1 LALVLQAWGM
11 MLSDVLAQALKV
23 TAFVAVMMIAVE
35 YVNVLTQGTWARALA
50 ASRSRQYLLA
60 VALGATP
67 GCLGA
72 FAVVALYSHRM
83 VSFGALVATMIATSG
98 DEAFVMLAL
107 FPWTAVL
114 LMTGLALVGW
124 AAGVV
129 TDLLLPAP
137 RAAEHGF
144 ELHEEEDCQ
153 CFAGA
158 RVLNQLREPSVARG
172 SLALAILVFIAVLA
186 GGSVVA
192 PSSVW
197 LRAILLGLGVFTL
210 FVVLT
215 VPEHF
220 LEAHLWR
227 HVVLQHVPRILVWTA
242 SALLLTELAMKV
254 WPESTPSATTRW
266 IALAGASLLGLIP
279 ESGPHLLFVT
289 LFEQGLVP
297 LSTLVASSVVQD
309 GHGTL
314 PLLAHSRSDFL
325 KVKAINLVVGLAI
338 GAAMMALGS

>member
-1 LALVLQAWGM
+1 MFVGTI
-11 MLSDVLAQALKV
+11 AQALKV

-35 YVNVLTQGTWARALA
+35 YLNVLTRGTWARTLA

-60 VALGATP
+60 VLLGATP

-114 LMTGLALVGW
+114 LMAGLALVGW
-124 AAGVV
+124 AAGVA
-129 TDLLLPAP
+129 TDLLLPATAG
-137 RAAEHGF
+137 AAAHAF
-144 ELHEEEDCQ
+144 ELHREDDCQ
-153 CFAGA
+153 CFPGGG
-158 RVLNQLREPSVARG
+158 VLDQIRRPSAARG
-172 SLALAILVFIAVLA
+172 SLAFATLVFLA
-186 GGSVVA
+186 GLGSGSVLT
-192 PSSVW
+192 PSAAW
-197 LRAILLGLGVFTL
+197 LRGILMGLGAFTL

-220 LEAHLWR
+220 LQEHLWR
-227 HVVLQHVPRILVWTA
+227 HVVLQHVPRVFVWT
-242 SALLLTELAMKV
+242 SGALLLTALAMQA
-254 WPESTPSATTRW
+254 WPEATPSAATHW
-266 IALAGASLLGLIP
+266 FVLAAAALLGLVP

-297 LSTLVASSVVQD
+297 LSTLVASSIVQD

-314 PLLAHSRSDFL
+314 PLLAYSRSDFL
-325 KVKAINLVVGLAI
+325 KVKAINLVVGLAV
-338 GAAMMALGS
+338 GAALMAVGS

>member
-1 LALVLQAWGM
+1 MFVGTI
-11 MLSDVLAQALKV
+11 AQALKV

-35 YVNVLTQGTWARALA
+35 YLNVLTRGTWARTLA

-60 VALGATP
+60 VLLGATP

-83 VSFGALVATMIATSG
+83 VSFGALVAAMIATSG

-114 LMTGLALVGW
+114 LMAGLALVGW
-124 AAGVV
+124 AAGIA
-129 TDLLLPAP
+129 TDRLLPVTAG
-137 RAAEHGF
+137 AGAHGF
-144 ELHEEEDCQ
+144 ELHEEDDCE
-153 CFAGA
+153 FFPGAG
-158 RVLNQLREPSVARG
+158 VLDQLREPSAARG
-172 SLALAILVFIAVLA
+172 SLAFATLVFLA
-186 GGSVVA
+186 ALASGSAMA

-197 LRAILLGLGVFTL
+197 LRCILLGLGAFTL

-220 LEAHLWR
+220 LQEHLWR
-227 HVVLQHVPRILVWTA
+227 HVVLQHVPRIFVWT
-242 SALLLTELAMKV
+242 SGALLLTELVMQV
-254 WPESTPSATTRW
+254 WPDTTPSATTHW
-266 IALAGASLLGLIP
+266 LVLAAASLLGLIP

-297 LSTLVASSVVQD
+297 ISTLVASSIVQD

-325 KVKAINLVVGLAI
+325 KVKAINLVAGLAV
-338 GAAMMALGS
+338 GAALMALGS

>member
-1 LALVLQAWGM
+1 M
-11 MLSDVLAQALKV
+11 MLTDVLAQAFKV
-23 TAFVAVMMIAVE
+23 TAFVAVMMIVVE
-35 YVNVLTQGTWARALA
+35 YLNVLTRGTWARTLA

-83 VSFGALVATMIATSG
+83 VSFGALVAAMIATSG
-98 DEAFVMLAL
+98 DESFVMLAL

-114 LMTGLALVGW
+114 LMAGLALVGW
-124 AAGVV
+124 GTGIA
-129 TDLLLPAP
+129 TDLLLPAATG
-137 RAAEHGF
+137 AAEHGF
-144 ELHEEEDCQ
+144 ELHEEDDCR
-153 CFAGA
+153 CFPGA
-158 RVLNQLREPSVARG
+158 AVLGQIREPSAARG
-172 SLALAILVFIAVLA
+172 SLALATLVLLA
-186 GGSVVA
+186 GLASGSAMA

-197 LRAILLGLGVFTL
+197 LRCTLIGLGVFTL

-220 LEAHLWR
+220 LQEHLWR
-227 HVVLQHVPRILVWTA
+227 HVVLQHVPRVFAWTA
-242 SALLLTELAMKV
+242 AALLLTELAMRA
-254 WPESTPSATTRW
+254 WPEPTPSPAAHW
-266 IALAGASLLGLIP
+266 LVLAAASLLGLIP

-297 LSTLVASSVVQD
+297 LSTLVASSIVQD

-314 PLLAHSRSDFL
+314 PLLACSRSDFL
-325 KVKAINLVVGLAI
+325 KVKAINLIAGLAV
-338 GAAMMALGS
+338 GAALMALGS